1 MGRRIIMN
9 ACILFILL
17 NGTAWATPGCYNG
30 GYMMEPQDVV
40 YTQRL
45 PYTYSTQVWAP
56 PQYWVNNWRP
66 WARSYRNWD
75 GYRFSQRQHRRW
87 VRHRRWLND
96 RRWRAQNR
104 GYRQGYRDGRRW
116 NRRNERRVN
125 KKFRKQNRRGKRYK
139 NRHKNRR

>member
-1 MGRRIIMN
+1 MN

-17 NGTAWATPGCYNG
+17 NGSAWATPGCYNG

>member
-1 MGRRIIMN
+1 MN